1 MFRVMSARDNSETCV
16 NGSVLC
22 TFIFCENYFYK

>member
-1 MFRVMSARDNSETCV
+1 MSARDNSETCV